1 MNSIEEAIQQP
12 QFETSRHRA
21 HVNIVYTASWLNQGT
36 NRALKPFGLSL
47 QQFNIMR
54 ILRGRGDQ
62 PSTIKLL
69 TERML
74 DKMSN
79 ASRLVDKLKEK
90 GYVERKEC
98 PADRRRVDILIT
110 DAGLDI
116 IERASLAVEK
126 SRNFAFN
133 TLTEEE
139 ADQLSY
145 LLDKLRSQ

>member
-12 QFETSRHRA
+12 KFETSSHRA
-21 HVNIVYTASWLNQGT
+21 QVNIIYTAAWLNHGT
-36 NRALKPFGLSL
+36 IKALKPYGLSL

-54 ILRGRGDQ
+54 ILRGRGGQ

-98 PADRRRVDILIT
+98 AEDRRRVDILIT
-110 DAGLDI
+110 EAGLDV
-116 IERASLAVEK
+116 IERASQAVER
-126 SRNFAFN
+126 SRSSSFN
-133 TLTEEE
+133 TLTDEE
-139 ADQLSY
+139 ANQLSH
-145 LLDKLRSQ
+145 LLDKLRGA

>member
-1 MNSIEEAIQQP
+1 
-12 QFETSRHRA
+12 
-21 HVNIVYTASWLNQGT
+21 
-36 NRALKPFGLSL
+36 
-47 QQFNIMR
+47 MR
-54 ILRGRGDQ
+54 ILRGRGNQ

-98 PADRRRVDILIT
+98 PEDRRRVDILIT

-126 SRNFAFN
+126 SRNVSFN
-133 TLTEEE
+133 SLTEDES
-139 ADQLSY
+139 DQLSF
-145 LLDKLRSQ
+145 LLDKLRGA